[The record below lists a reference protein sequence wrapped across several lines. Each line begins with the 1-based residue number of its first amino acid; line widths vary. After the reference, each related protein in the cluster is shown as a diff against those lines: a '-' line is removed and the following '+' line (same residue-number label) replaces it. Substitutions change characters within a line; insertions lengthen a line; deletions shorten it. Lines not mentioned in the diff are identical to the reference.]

1 MLSPGLFV
9 SHHQQC
15 REQRGPLDTSH
26 QSQYSVSRQE
36 LQPLFYL
43 VRQKRAGEA
52 SCRGGAQLTLLN
64 TSWYNRSTSGLLV
77 TTQRENSMNVLFA
90 SAEVAP
96 YARAGDLGDV
106 AGALSAALRRLGHD
120 VRVVMPFYRMIH
132 LQHQPVEELVP
143 SFNVYLNN
151 PAGSGRL
158 LRTIMPPGNT
168 PLYLLDFP
176 TAFDRAPLTSQ
187 HNGFYG
193 YPDDDVR
200 AIIFNRGVMALA
212 QHLRN
217 VEGWNPDILHAN
229 DWHTALVPNYL
240 QSNDADGL
248 PDTASAFTIH
258 NLAYQGKTSVHAR
271 HLSQLNVRAE
281 VTHGLPDDIFN
292 FTARGIIYADTVS
305 TVSPEYAREIT
316 TPEYGEG
323 LHHLLHSCAEKG
335 KLYGI
340 LNGIDTT
347 SFDPATDPHL
357 TGSGYRTYSHTDL
370 SGKKACKA
378 ALQAECTLDVAS
390 HRPLLAMVTRL
401 VEHKGIEQL
410 IATLPAVLRLA
421 DDVQIVILGSDEDP
435 RYQAALRYIE
445 SRYGNRL
452 RVFIGSFPPL
462 SHRIYAGCDMIIVPS
477 LFEPCGLT
485 QMIAMRYGSV
495 PVVRKTGGLA
505 DTVRESPRQ
514 NGFLYGEPLRS
525 EWVHTIAGL
534 AEAAPD
540 TQDFVYRS
548 YNIDQLL
555 ETILRALHTYR
566 DQPEAWNQIQVNGTT
581 ANHSWDVAAQPYLT
595 MYADARTRHGLRE
608 RK

>member
-1 MLSPGLFV
+1 
-9 SHHQQC
+9 
-15 REQRGPLDTSH
+15 
-26 QSQYSVSRQE
+26 
-36 LQPLFYL
+36 
-43 VRQKRAGEA
+43 
-52 SCRGGAQLTLLN
+52 
-64 TSWYNRSTSGLLV
+64 
-77 TTQRENSMNVLFA
+77 MNVLFA

-106 AGALSAALRRLGHD
+106 AGSLPAALRRLGHD
-120 VRVVMPFYRMIH
+120 VRVVMPFYRVIR
-132 LQHQPVEELVP
+132 LEQQPIEELLP
-143 SFNVYLNN
+143 SFNVYLDN

-158 LRTIMPPGNT
+158 LRTTLPNTT

-176 TAFDRAPLTSQ
+176 SAFDRAPLTNQ
-187 HNGFYG
+187 HNGMYG

-217 VEGWNPDILHAN
+217 VEEWNPDIIHAH

-258 NLAYQGKTSVHAR
+258 NLAYQGKTSMHAR

-281 VTHGLPDDIFN
+281 VTHGLSENTFN

-323 LHHLLHSCAEKG
+323 LHHLLRSCAEKS

-347 SFDPATDPHL
+347 YYDPATDPRL
-357 TGSGYRTYSHTDL
+357 TGDGYAPYDQTNL
-370 SGKKACKA
+370 SGRKACKA
-378 ALQAECTLDVAS
+378 ALQAECSFDIAPN
-390 HRPLLAMVTRL
+390 RPLLAMVTRL
-401 VEHKGIEQL
+401 VEHKGIEQF

-421 DDVQIVILGSDEDP
+421 DDVQIVILGSNEDS

-445 SRYGNRL
+445 ARHRSHF
-452 RVFIGSFPPL
+452 RVFTGLFPTL
-462 SHRIYAGCDMIIVPS
+462 AHHIYAGSDMIIIPS

-495 PVVRKTGGLA
+495 PIARKTGGLA
-505 DTVRESPRQ
+505 DTVNEDPPRQ
-514 NGFLYGEPLRS
+514 NGFLYGEPLRN
-525 EWVHTIAGL
+525 EWVNTIEGL
-534 AEAAPD
+534 AETTPE

-566 DQPEAWNQIQVNGTT
+566 DHPETWNQIQINGMNE
-581 ANHSWDVAAQPYLT
+581 NHSWEVAARPYLT
-595 MYADARTRHGLRE
+595 MYAEARARHGLRE